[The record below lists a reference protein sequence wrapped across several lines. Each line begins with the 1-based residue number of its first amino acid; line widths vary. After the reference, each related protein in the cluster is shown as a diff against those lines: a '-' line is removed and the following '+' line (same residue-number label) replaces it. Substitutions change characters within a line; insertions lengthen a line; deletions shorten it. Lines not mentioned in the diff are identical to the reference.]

1 MNEFVVK
8 DKTADEELIDVLTS
22 ISVVSMRLARDLTML
37 TNQRRKKGE
46 RKYGSRHFE
55 RTR

>member
-1 MNEFVVK
+1 MNESVVK

-46 RKYGSRHFE
+46 RKYGSRYFE